1 MTITLRSYLT
11 GSLNDLVESANL
23 GELGKNSLVCELVAL
38 FVDYE
43 EEGAPLF
50 LDVFLTDDLAGL
62 TAAIPASACLR
73 LGTASCDEGGIRRAV
88 KKAAPLVR
96 GCWKMFITLTGGNIE
111 FGLFRDSGH
120 PLNVPLDLALVPG
133 GAGGPKYIR
142 VTKLAHETVRAS
154 THAGTAT
161 VVNFTNA
168 KSSTSGDQSSLSD
181 LCEVICSDL
190 KGNLA
195 GSTRTYLESLLSN
208 ALRASH
214 GALIAV
220 TKGRL
225 PKFLSDCT
233 RTDPKIRLSDAI
245 EAVLKDAA
253 AIPQLSAAESII
265 FGMLASDGIVIFD
278 TKANVVA
285 YNAFIRLRASSV
297 SGGARQ
303 RAFIALCE
311 RVGKGIV
318 AAYFLSQDGSS
329 ELRKEQE

>member
-1 MTITLRSYLT
+1 MTITLRPYLT

-23 GELGKNSLVCELVAL
+23 GQLGKSSLVCELVAL

-43 EEGAPLF
+43 DEGAALF
-50 LDVFLTDDLAGL
+50 LDVFLADDLAGL
-62 TAAIPASACLR
+62 TAAIPSSACLK
-73 LGTASCDEGGIRRAV
+73 LGTAPCDEAGIRKAV
-88 KKAAPLVR
+88 KKTAPLVR
-96 GCWKMFITLTGGNIE
+96 GCWKMFITPNGADIE

-142 VTKLAHETVRAS
+142 VTKLAHETVRTS
-154 THAGTAT
+154 THAGTTA
-161 VVNFTNA
+161 VMHFTNA
-168 KSSTSGDQSSLSD
+168 KSSASGDQSSLNE
-181 LCEVICSDL
+181 LCAIICSGL

-233 RTDPKIRLSDAI
+233 RTDPEISVSAAVD
-245 EAVLKDAA
+245 AVLKDPA
-253 AIPQLSAAESII
+253 AIPQLAAAESIV
-265 FGMLASDGIVIFD
+265 FGMLASDGIVVFD

-285 YNAFIRLRASSV
+285 YNAFIKLKASNV
-297 SGGARQ
+297 SGGARR
-303 RAFIALCE
+303 RAFSALSE
-311 RVGKGIV
+311 RVGQGIV

-329 ELRKEQE
+329 ELKKEKT